1 MRYLTFSLQDDP
13 IPRLGVLHS
22 DDIVDVRSLSGRSG
36 SGPLPETVPELIGG
50 GAAAWRRLADLLG
63 RELPKADGARYRA
76 GEIRWH
82 AYSEYCHTA
91 AARRSSW
98 TRRRML

>member
-50 GAAAWRRLADLLG
+50 GAAAWRRLDKEA
-63 RELPKADGARYRA
+63 EKAERR
-76 GEIRWH
+76 
-82 AYSEYCHTA
+82 TA
-91 AARRSSW
+91 TTGQASD
-98 TRRRML
+98 